1 MSGIRI
7 KKNNIYRI
15 EVNDNKEYIEF
26 DLSDVNLNFKL
37 YEAIENINKIQTET
51 IDKQK
56 ELLQKIIE
64 EDNDEIY
71 TENKKELAKL
81 EKDTFIK
88 IRKAMDGF
96 LGEGACQ
103 KIFGDWNGYDM
114 FDLLIEELSKPRK
127 ELNGK
132 SHLDMLKLKSDDMK
146 TKLVNK
152 YKKNKK
158 AVI

>member
-15 EVNDNKEYIEF
+15 EVNDDKEYIEF

-37 YEAIENINKIQTET
+37 YEAIENINKIQAET
-51 IDKQK
+51 VDKQK
-56 ELLQKIIE
+56 ELLQKIIK
-64 EDNDEIY
+64 EDNNKIY

-81 EKDTFIK
+81 EKDTFIR

-132 SHLDMLKLKSDDMK
+132 SHLDMLKLKSSDMK
-146 TKLVNK
+146 TKLINK
-152 YKKNKK
+152 YKKDKK

>member
-96 LGEGACQ
+96 LGEGDCQ

>member
-7 KKNNIYRI
+7 KKNDIYKI
-15 EVNDNKEYIEF
+15 EVNDKGECIEF
-26 DLSDVNLNFKL
+26 DLSDVSLNFKL
-37 YEAIENINKIQTET
+37 YDAIEKINKLKNET
-51 IDKQK
+51 SIKEK
-56 ELLQKIIE
+56 ELLEKIAK
-64 EDNDEIY
+64 EDKKQIY
-71 TENKKELAKL
+71 TKNKLELAKF
-81 EKDTFIK
+81 ENETFLR
-88 IRKAMDGF
+88 IRKIMDGF

-127 ELNGK
+127 ELNGQ
-132 SHLDMLKLKSDDMK
+132 SHLEKMKLKFNDME
-146 TKLVNK
+146 TKLINK